1 MNHLQTAIQTAGGMK
16 ALAASCGVRY
26 QAIQQWRRRGRPPA
40 ERVLAIEE
48 ATGGQVTRHQLRPDI
63 YPPEDRAA

>member
-1 MNHLQTAIQTAGGMK
+1 MK

-40 ERVLAIEE
+40 ERVLMIEE
-48 ATGGQVTRHQLRPDI
+48 ATGGQVTRYQLRPDI
-63 YPPEDRAA
+63 YPPKSAVA